1 MEPISVVAASVALA
15 AGIVKTVAT
24 VAEISVDL
32 RDASDDLR
40 DISNELALFQ
50 AFITPLTT
58 GLSRFGA
65 QTNPMLVPLLEQI
78 NSAVTGAMAVV
89 EKIESLLVKYRGR
102 LTLWLKLRWSLFGVD
117 QIRKLRE
124 SLESYKV
131 ALGIGLHLMSMSV
144 KNDTEVIREVA
155 EVVKILQKDE
165 ILSRLVTQASPT
177 ESQAKVEQ
185 WLEKMADYTT
195 CGETAYQATILDPDE
210 EPARPAIPTNPIP
223 ELPALSLSTNDS
235 QLDRKDEEALSRF
248 DNEPSESFQGGE
260 SSMGFNSLLN
270 KPSTTHLSTVT
281 RSDLASTQSNEVTS
295 ISRTTL
301 LSSFDLDVQSQAGMS
316 ETSLLT
322 SPVPEP
328 SIAAPS
334 PQPQTEREN
343 GHPGPPADNSTA
355 RKINWQPLVPS
366 FVTELHFK
374 NIQNSTQLD
383 MDAIQLSERR
393 RHALSDKHR
402 EQVDAMLLRK
412 LYQNPGSL
420 KMKRRL
426 FCETLLKKGAS
437 IEGSNETSTNPLNE
451 LIAQRDWETLCL
463 LLRYGADPN
472 GCTLLDPRQPLAVA
486 ACNSVTCLCALIL
499 AGADIQATERS
510 EDVCNRFCGSG
521 REIGGRIYCAPL
533 LSAFAAVRQKGH
545 INIKQF
551 WITHFLLKNGAN
563 VNFESCTTVMDFMV
577 QRWPVASQ
585 YRMAQHFLKHG
596 INISSPGPK
605 TQLQEACIAGE
616 TRLVQLLIDHGI
628 ARKNP
633 FLGESPETDPIIL
646 AAAHQNWNCV
656 DIIMSSVTSA
666 IHYFNL
672 VQVFMLESPLDLSW
686 EVFRRTVGKFH
697 ANSHIHIAARL
708 VWHYPRQILDSSE
721 HDAVSEDI
729 TVIELGE
736 RILNENNRDRS
747 QVLQLLRGEAGVVEA
762 MLEGN

>member
-15 AGIVKTVAT
+15 AGLVKTVAT

-65 QTNPMLVPLLEQI
+65 QSNPMLGPLLEQI

-155 EVVKILQKDE
+155 EVVKLLQKDE
-165 ILSRLVTQASPT
+165 ILSRLVTQAPPT
-177 ESQAKVEQ
+177 ESQTKVEQ

-210 EPARPAIPTNPIP
+210 EPARPAVTTNPIP
-223 ELPALSLSTNDS
+223 ELPALSLSENDP
-235 QLDRKDEEALSRF
+235 QIDREDEEAPKSLS
-248 DNEPSESFQGGE
+248 NKPSESFLSAEGSLGF
-260 SSMGFNSLLN
+260 SSPLN
-270 KPSTTHLSTVT
+270 NPSTTQLSTVAS
-281 RSDLASTQSNEVTS
+281 SDLASTQSNDVTS

-301 LSSFDLDVQSQAGMS
+301 FSSFNLEVQSQAGMS
-316 ETSLLT
+316 EPSLLT

-328 SIAAPS
+328 SIASPS
-334 PQPQTEREN
+334 PQPQTEREASQ
-343 GHPGPPADNSTA
+343 PGPPAGDSTA
-355 RKINWQPLVPS
+355 RTINWQPLVPS
-366 FVTELHFK
+366 FIPEIDFQ
-374 NIQNSTQLD
+374 NIQIATQLD
-383 MDAIQLSERR
+383 MDAIQISERR
-393 RHALSDKHR
+393 RHALSDKYR

-412 LYQNPGSL
+412 LSQNPGSL
-420 KMKRRL
+420 KTKRRL

-437 IEGSNETSTNPLNE
+437 IEGSNDTSTNPLNE

-463 LLRYGADPN
+463 LLRYGADPD
-472 GCTLLDPRQPLAVA
+472 GCTLHDPRQPLAVA
-486 ACNSVTCLCALIL
+486 ACNSVTCMCALIL

-521 REIGGRIYCAPL
+521 REREGRIYCAPL

-585 YRMAQHFLKHG
+585 YRMTQHFIKHG
-596 INISSPGPK
+596 INMSSPGPK

-656 DIIMSSVTSA
+656 DIVMSSVTST

-686 EVFRRTVGKFH
+686 EVFRRTVGKFRE
-697 ANSHIHIAARL
+697 SSYIDLAARL
-708 VWHYPRQILDSSE
+708 LWHYPRQASDSSE
-721 HDAVSEDI
+721 YEAVSENI
-729 TVIELGE
+729 TVVELGE

-747 QVLQLLRGEAGVVEA
+747 QVLQLLRGEAGVVAE
-762 MLEGN
+762 LEGN

>member
-24 VAEISVDL
+24 IAEISVDL

-65 QTNPMLVPLLEQI
+65 QSNLMLIPLLEQI

-131 ALGIGLHLMSMSV
+131 ALGIGLHLMSMS
-144 KNDTEVIREVA
+144 NDTEVIREVA

-177 ESQAKVEQ
+177 ESQTKVEQ

-210 EPARPAIPTNPIP
+210 PARPAITTNPIP
-223 ELPALSLSTNDS
+223 ELPALSLSENDS
-235 QLDRKDEEALSRF
+235 QINRKDEKAPIRF
-248 DNEPSESFQGGE
+248 DNEPSESFQSGE
-260 SSMGFNSLLN
+260 GSTGFSSPLSN
-270 KPSTTHLSTVT
+270 PSTTHLSTVT
-281 RSDLASTQSNEVTS
+281 SSDLASTQSNDVTS
-295 ISRTTL
+295 ISHTTL
-301 LSSFDLDVQSQAGMS
+301 FSSFNLDVQSQAGMS
-316 ETSLLT
+316 ESSLLT

-328 SIAAPS
+328 SIASPS
-334 PQPQTEREN
+334 PQPQTEREAS
-343 GHPGPPADNSTA
+343 HPEPPADNNTA

-366 FVTELHFK
+366 FITELHFQ
-374 NIQNSTQLD
+374 NIQNATRLD
-383 MDAIQLSERR
+383 IDAIQLSERR

-412 LYQNPGSL
+412 LSQNPGSL
-420 KMKRRL
+420 KTKRRL

-437 IEGSNETSTNPLNE
+437 IEGSNDTSANPLNE

-463 LLRYGADPN
+463 LLRYGADPD

-486 ACNSVTCLCALIL
+486 ACNSVTCMCALIL

-521 REIGGRIYCAPL
+521 REIEGRIYCAPL

-585 YRMAQHFLKHG
+585 YRMTQHFLKHG
-596 INISSPGPK
+596 LNMSSPGPK

-616 TRLVQLLIDHGI
+616 TGLVQLLIDHGI

-633 FLGESPETDPIIL
+633 FLSESPETDPIIL

-656 DIIMSSVTSA
+656 DIVMSSVTSA

-686 EVFRRTVGKFH
+686 EVFQRTIGKFRTS
-697 ANSHIHIAARL
+697 SHIDLTARL
-708 VWHYPRQILDSSE
+708 LWHYPRQVLESSE
-721 HDAVSEDI
+721 HDTVSENI
-729 TVIELGE
+729 TVMELGE

-747 QVLQLLRGEAGVVEA
+747 QVLELLREADVRAE
-762 MLEGN
+762 LEGN

>member
-1 MEPISVVAASVALA
+1 MEPISVAAASVALA
-15 AGIVKTVAT
+15 AGIAKTVAT

-40 DISNELALFQ
+40 NISNELAIFQ

-58 GLSRFGA
+58 GLSRFGSKS
-65 QTNPMLVPLLEQI
+65 NPMLGPLLEQI
-78 NSAVTGAMAVV
+78 NSAVTGAMAVA
-89 EKIESLLVKYRGR
+89 EKIESVLIKYRGR

-131 ALGIGLHLMSMSV
+131 ALGIGLHLMSML
-144 KNDTEVIREVA
+144 NDTEVIREVA

-177 ESQAKVEQ
+177 ESQTKVEQ

-210 EPARPAIPTNPIP
+210 EPARPAITTSPIP
-223 ELPALSLSTNDS
+223 ELPALSLSVDDS
-235 QLDRKDEEALSRF
+235 LPDRKDGEAQTRF
-248 DNEPSESFQGGE
+248 GTEASGSFQSGE
-260 SSMGFNSLLN
+260 GSIGFSSQLN
-270 KPSTTHLSTVT
+270 NPSTTHLSTVT
-281 RSDLASTQSNEVTS
+281 TSDLASTQSNDVTN

-301 LSSFDLDVQSQAGMS
+301 LSSFDLEVQSQAGMS

-328 SIAAPS
+328 SLASPS
-334 PQPQTEREN
+334 PQPQAEREASP
-343 GHPGPPADNSTA
+343 PGPAAGDTTA
-355 RKINWQPLVPS
+355 RKLHWQALVPS
-366 FVTELHFK
+366 FITELHFQ
-374 NIQNSTQLD
+374 NIQNATQLD

-393 RHALSDKHR
+393 RHALSDKFR

-412 LYQNPGSL
+412 LSQNPGSL
-420 KMKRRL
+420 KGKRRL

-437 IEGSNETSTNPLNE
+437 IEGSNDTSTNPLNE
-451 LIAQRDWETLCL
+451 LIVQRDWETLCL

-486 ACNSVTCLCALIL
+486 AYNSVTCMCALIL

-510 EDVCNRFCGSG
+510 EDVCSRFCSSG
-521 REIGGRIYCAPL
+521 RETEGRLYCAPL

-585 YRMAQHFLKHG
+585 YRMTQHFLKHG
-596 INISSPGPK
+596 IDMSSPGPK

-628 ARKNP
+628 ATKNP

-646 AAAHQNWNCV
+646 AAVHQNWNCV
-656 DIIMSSVTSA
+656 DILVRSVTST

-686 EVFRRTVGKFH
+686 EVFQRAVGKFRTS
-697 ANSHIHIAARL
+697 SHINLEARL
-708 VWHYPRQILDSSE
+708 RWHYPRQVLASSE
-721 HDAVSEDI
+721 HDAVNEDLTI
-729 TVIELGE
+729 VELAE
-736 RILNENNRDRS
+736 RIINENNRDRS
-747 QVLQLLRGEAGVVEA
+747 QVLQLLRGKAGVAGAE
-762 MLEGN
+762 LEGK

>member
-24 VAEISVDL
+24 IAEISVDL

-65 QTNPMLVPLLEQI
+65 QSNPMLGPLLEQI

-210 EPARPAIPTNPIP
+210 EPARPAITSNPIP
-223 ELPALSLSTNDS
+223 ELPALSVSASDS
-235 QLDRKDEEALSRF
+235 LFDKKGQEAPVRF
-248 DNEPSESFQGGE
+248 DNEQSESFQSGE
-260 SSMGFNSLLN
+260 GSIGFSSPLN
-270 KPSTTHLSTVT
+270 NPSTTHLSTVT
-281 RSDLASTQSNEVTS
+281 SSDLASTQSNDVTS

-301 LSSFDLDVQSQAGMS
+301 FSSFNLDIQSQAGMS
-316 ETSLLT
+316 ESSLLT
-322 SPVPEP
+322 APVPEP
-328 SIAAPS
+328 SIASPS
-334 PQPQTEREN
+334 PQPQTERETSQ
-343 GHPGPPADNSTA
+343 PGPLPGNSAAKT
-355 RKINWQPLVPS
+355 INWQPLVPS
-366 FVTELHFK
+366 FIDELHFQ
-374 NIQNSTQLD
+374 NIQNATQLD

-412 LYQNPGSL
+412 LSQNPGSL
-420 KMKRRL
+420 KTKRRL

-437 IEGSNETSTNPLNE
+437 IEGSNDTSTNPLNE
-451 LIAQRDWETLCL
+451 LIVQRDWETLCL

-486 ACNSVTCLCALIL
+486 ACNSVTCMCALIL

-521 REIGGRIYCAPL
+521 REIEGRIYCAPL
-533 LSAFAAVRQKGH
+533 LSAFTAVRQKGH

-585 YRMAQHFLKHG
+585 YRMTQHFLKHG
-596 INISSPGPK
+596 INMSSPGPK
-605 TQLQEACIAGE
+605 TQLQEACIVGE
-616 TRLVQLLIDHGI
+616 TRLVQLLVDHGI

-646 AAAHQNWNCV
+646 AAAHQNWDCV
-656 DIIMSSVTSA
+656 DIVMSSATSA

-686 EVFRRTVGKFH
+686 EAFRRTVGKFRM
-697 ANSHIHIAARL
+697 NSHIDLSARL
-708 VWHYPRQILDSSE
+708 RWNYPRQVVDSSE
-721 HDAVSEDI
+721 HEADEENI
-729 TVIELGE
+729 TAIELGE
-736 RILNENNRDRS
+736 RIFNENNRDRS
-747 QVLQLLRGEAGVVEA
+747 QVLELLTEASVRAG
-762 MLEGN
+762 LEGN